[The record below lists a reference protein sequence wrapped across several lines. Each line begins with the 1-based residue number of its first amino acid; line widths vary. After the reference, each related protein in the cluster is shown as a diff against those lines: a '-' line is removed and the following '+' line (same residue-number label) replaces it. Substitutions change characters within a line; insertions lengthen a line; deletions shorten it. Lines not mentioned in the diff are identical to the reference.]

1 MTEKG
6 SDPALPDGLFTAALE
21 TIGREIIDGWHAD
34 LPLEPRV
41 SDDAHQRPGG
51 WFYREVVGAVHDG
64 HATQL
69 LKLMCGIVNLVL
81 HLTGLPAQPIC
92 AEPS

>member
-34 LPLEPRV
+34 LPLDPCSARGLR
-41 SDDAHQRPGG
+41 SL
-51 WFYREVVGAVHDG
+51 EVEILD
-64 HATQL
+64 T
-69 LKLMCGIVNLVL
+69 
-81 HLTGLPAQPIC
+81 
-92 AEPS
+92 